1 MEWMVAHELV
11 VSLQCAYLQATFRL
25 SILLR
30 ISTVLILHAGINRRV
45 ECGSTVGSTTLES
58 PKGELPKGSPT
69 NIILSFDDPS
79 TVTVYFTQPKE
90 ESAKIEGCKVRTVV
104 PVMIKNCST
113 NQFKKKKLARL

>member
-11 VSLQCAYLQATFRL
+11 VGLQCAYLQATFRL
-25 SILLR
+25 STLLR

-79 TVTVYFTQPKE
+79 TVTVYFKQPKE
-90 ESAKIEGCKVRTVV
+90 ESIEIRECKVRILEPIIVKHCNTNHF
-104 PVMIKNCST
+104 KNCST
-113 NQFKKKKLARL
+113 L